1 MDDVFSAMLVVA
13 ISAVLLV
20 AGQQYHLYKKPEI
33 SAATFVPL
41 PNVAVD
47 TLSSYVR

>member
-20 AGQQYHLYKKPEI
+20 AGQQYLYKKPEI
-33 SAATFVPL
+33 SAATL
-41 PNVAVD
+41 NVAVD